1 MPETPTM
8 NDAVTGNNVNR
19 DVVSNTNARSG
30 SSRSRRNKRSRAT
43 NQEEELGTLKFI
55 FGLA

>member
-19 DVVSNTNARSG
+19 DVVSNTNVRAG
-30 SSRSRRNKRSRAT
+30 SLRSRRNKSSRAT